1 MEFVTLHK
9 NYEQR
14 LSFDDNLS
22 ETEHTKRNT
31 QLRDYGTRCGL
42 THVKLVNL
50 IANVRV
56 RYEDRLSAH
65 NDISECLR
73 ITRRRYLSVNTAA
86 KAKKILMGV
95 VQLAQQAR
103 RALAIAT
110 HSLKILSVSPKSPAF
125 KLDQAKALVKRT
137 TRQNNTAFDLLNA
150 AFVKHANLDLKTR
163 TEAELTELTRFSTL
177 SSKTNSHM
185 YQR

>member
-1 MEFVTLHK
+1 MKFAALHQ
-9 NYEQR
+9 NYKQR

-50 IANVRV
+50 IANSRSCYLNKRSVQK
-56 RYEDRLSAH
+56 E
-65 NDISECLR
+65 ISVCLQ
-73 ITRRRYLSVNTAA
+73 TARRRYRSANTAV
-86 KAKKILMGV
+86 KAKKILMDV
-95 VQLAQQAR
+95 VQLAQQTR

-110 HSLKILSVSPKSPAF
+110 HSLQILSISSKSPAF

-137 TRQNNTAFDLLNA
+137 TRQNNTAYGVLNA

-177 SSKTNSHM
+177 SSKTNGYM